1 MKGRFDLTLGNF
13 DETPLDAPYATAS
26 EPLRMV
32 EEAFS
37 TFRAFA
43 GAADEDAC
51 IALSC
56 ETEAFVQ
63 VLLSLYM
70 EVGYETGKNHVVVF
84 AGEKA
89 SILTSLSVYE
99 KLGICF
105 DIVKLDSSGA
115 VDLSDLQKKMN
126 PKTFL
131 AAFSGAS
138 SLTGVIQPVWEIA
151 RLCKEKQVP
160 VYMDGSELSVSNTYQ
175 FRDLDIDYLALSGD
189 KLFAPS
195 GIALLFAKPAAP
207 LLPLL
212 GSSKFQGGK
221 RLMPIGSDLIQS
233 LAKALGDLMEM
244 KDTSAFEV
252 TRLRNGFEKKLRRFF
267 PDLVVHFE
275 AKRLF
280 YVSCIALPK
289 VHGEHLLF
297 RLQEKGIFAA
307 LGGSRE
313 QKLPYL
319 LMCIGIAPELA
330 YSSLTFNFSVFHSE
344 EEVETLVQT
353 LGQVGLDVKKAA
365 QELWEKD

>member
-1 MKGRFDLTLGNF
+1 
-13 DETPLDAPYATAS
+13 
-26 EPLRMV
+26 
-32 EEAFS
+32 
-37 TFRAFA
+37 
-43 GAADEDAC
+43 
-51 IALSC
+51 
-56 ETEAFVQ
+56 
-63 VLLSLYM
+63 
-70 EVGYETGKNHVVVF
+70 
-84 AGEKA
+84 
-89 SILTSLSVYE
+89 
-99 KLGICF
+99 
-105 DIVKLDSSGA
+105 
-115 VDLSDLQKKMN
+115 
-126 PKTFL
+126 
-131 AAFSGAS
+131 
-138 SLTGVIQPVWEIA
+138 
-151 RLCKEKQVP
+151 
-160 VYMDGSELSVSNTYQ
+160 
-175 FRDLDIDYLALSGD
+175 
-189 KLFAPS
+189 
-195 GIALLFAKPAAP
+195 
-207 LLPLL
+207 
-212 GSSKFQGGK
+212 
-221 RLMPIGSDLIQS
+221 MPIGSDLIQS